1 MLREV
6 LIKLLEL
13 ANVSQPQPG
22 KWVVELGTCNALDYV
37 GPWGSGQLHNQPLAL
52 EFTVVEEATAP
63 SIVDAVVL
71 YRYSTTTP
79 LGEGGIF
86 QSDLEGYV
94 HRLINNCTNNL
105 LTASAF
111 DDLLTISE
119 VTPRLVERSEGYE
132 DYWETELHIHIT
144 A

>member
-1 MLREV
+1 MLKEV
-6 LIKLLEL
+6 LIRLLEL
-13 ANVSQPQPG
+13 ANVHQPQPG
-22 KWVVELGTCNALDYV
+22 AYVVELGTCNALDYT

-52 EFTVVEEATAP
+52 EFTVVEEAESV
-63 SIVDAVVL
+63 SIVDATVL

-79 LGEGGIF
+79 QGEGGIF

-94 HRLINNCTNNL
+94 HRLVNNCTNNL
-105 LTASAF
+105 LTATSF
-111 DDLLTISE
+111 DDMLTIQE
-119 VTPRLVERSEGYE
+119 VVPRLVERSEGYE